1 MDDRAWRISSYSGGQ
16 GNCIEVVGHGNR
28 VLVRDTKERT
38 GPVLRFSPNAWR
50 RFAAQVKR
58 SLAGPQPGLQGHP
71 CARGAPS
78 ACPGLFPARLMRG
91 QAPGCRRGGVLDSVV
106 AGSERYGV
114 GCGARS
120 APLAGGRAGG
130 SGGTG
135 NRGNRAWG
143 FPGFPWR
150 RADRDP
156 PATTG
161 YGTVLG
167 RAIADKCPSRPGCSA
182 CRLVIQARVT
192 V

>member
-91 QAPGCRRGGVLDSVV
+91 RRRGVGAVVCWIPWWPGRNGMESAVVRGARPWREEGREGRGEPGKPGLGVSRVPLAPG
-106 AGSERYGV
+106 
-114 GCGARS
+114 
-120 APLAGGRAGG
+120 
-130 SGGTG
+130 
-135 NRGNRAWG
+135 
-143 FPGFPWR
+143 
-150 RADRDP
+150 
-156 PATTG
+156 
-161 YGTVLG
+161 
-167 RAIADKCPSRPGCSA
+167 RPGP
-182 CRLVIQARVT
+182 ARNHWVWHRSWKSDRG
-192 V
+192 